1 MVAIL
6 ATAMVAAAEVGAGSE
21 REAARAARSAAAPVA
36 LVATVAVSAAMAV
49 AATAATVAMAVT
61 AVAARRAA
69 RVAAAVV
76 RYAPFPSRALHQKP
90 RLPWCRRDRRYRS
103 WTLVGPSQ

>member
-1 MVAIL
+1 MEAAVVAIL

-36 LVATVAVSAAMAV
+36 LVATVAVSAA
-49 AATAATVAMAVT
+49 T